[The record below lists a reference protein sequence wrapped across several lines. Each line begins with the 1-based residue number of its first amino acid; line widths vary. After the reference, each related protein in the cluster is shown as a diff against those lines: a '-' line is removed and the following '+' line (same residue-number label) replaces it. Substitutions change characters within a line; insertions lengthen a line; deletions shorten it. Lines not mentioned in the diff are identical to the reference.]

1 MRIAFCVW
9 GVDAQTLERTEF
21 YRQDLELLRGLG
33 EVHVVTSPLKVPRKT
48 DVAYV
53 WWWNYLWLWGPFL
66 KARSI
71 PIVTTGVFDLDVHH
85 KLRAPVR
92 MLKNWGIGFSDANVF
107 ISRQEERE
115 VPPVSSMK
123 SVQYSP
129 LGVDVDYF
137 APGGPKERVILNVC
151 WQKKSNI
158 ERKMVPELLEA
169 FGRLAREIADVR
181 LVLAGPP
188 CDGGAI
194 LMRRADELGLRDRV
208 DFPGEISREEK
219 RRRMQTC
226 AVYCQVSRYE
236 GFGLAIAEAMACG
249 APVLVSNA
257 GAVPEVVGDCG
268 FYVDQISSD
277 GIYRGLKRCLESPAE
292 TAQVGARAS
301 ARIRAEFSLQRRRA
315 DLERILTAAT
325 APAQ

>member
-1 MRIAFCVW
+1 MRIAFCVY
-9 GVDAQTLERTEF
+9 GVDAQALERTEF
-21 YRQDLELLRGLG
+21 YRQDLEILRELG
-33 EVHVVTSPLKVPRKT
+33 DVRIVTHPLRVPRKT

-53 WWWNYLWLWGPFL
+53 WWWNYLWLWGPIL

-71 PIVTTGVFDLDVHH
+71 PVVTTGVFDVEPYF

-92 MLKNWGIGFSDANVF
+92 LLKKWGLKFSDVNIF
-107 ISRQEERE
+107 LSRDEERD
-115 VPPVSSMK
+115 VPAAAPLKQGSIR
-123 SVQYSP
+123 YSP
-129 LGVDVDYF
+129 LGVDVDYY
-137 APGGPKERVILNVC
+137 APADGPKERVILNVC

-169 FGRLAREIADVR
+169 FGRLAGEAPDLR

-188 CDGGAI
+188 CDGGEI
-194 LMRRADELGLRDRV
+194 LRRRAEELGLRDRV
-208 DFPGEISREEK
+208 DFPGEISRDEK

-249 APVLVSNA
+249 APVLVARA

-268 FYVDQISSD
+268 FYVGESSVD
-277 GIYRGLKRCLESPAE
+277 GIYRGLNECLAAPAA
-292 TAQVGARAS
+292 TAQTGARAA

-315 DLERILTAAT
+315 DLRQILSATTA
-325 APAQ
+325 